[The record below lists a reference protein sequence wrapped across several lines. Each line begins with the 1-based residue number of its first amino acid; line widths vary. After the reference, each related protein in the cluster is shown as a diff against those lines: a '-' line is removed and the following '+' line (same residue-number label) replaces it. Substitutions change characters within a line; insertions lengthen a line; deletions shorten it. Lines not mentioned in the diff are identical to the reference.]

1 MKNIF
6 IIITIFLVVLII
18 FEGYHNYH
26 ELDSTKMLYQ
36 DSISYYRDKIGNMY
50 YALEIH
56 QSRIKD
62 LNDSL
67 QREAKNHKD
76 PIYITRT
83 KIQIKN
89 DTIIKLINDTI
100 IQNDSIYSIHS
111 LYKDEYLKVDGTI
124 ISRDSTSYATLDSLV
139 INADIY
145 NDIILKNGKY
155 YSIVRSNN
163 PYLKITGQES
173 AFIQDKIKKQRKW
186 GFTVGVGYGINYHGQ
201 CYPYLGVMF
210 GYRLF

>member
-1 MKNIF
+1 MKKILLL
-6 IIITIFLVVLII
+6 IILFLVALII
-18 FEGYHNYH
+18 FKGYHYYH
-26 ELDSTKMLYQ
+26 ELDSARMLYQ
-36 DSISYYRDKIGNMY
+36 DSITYYKDKLGHVY
-50 YALEIH
+50 SVLEIH
-56 QSRIKD
+56 QLRIKD

-89 DTIIKLINDTI
+89 DTIIKLVTDSI

-111 LYKDEYLKVDGTI
+111 FYKDEYLKVDGTI
-124 ISRDSTSYATLDSLV
+124 ISRDSASYATLDSLA
-139 INADIY
+139 ITADIY

-163 PYLKITGQES
+163 PYVKITGQES
-173 AFIQDKIKKQRKW
+173 AFIQDKIKKQRKF
-186 GFTVGVGYGINYHGQ
+186 GFTVGIGYGVNYHGQ
-201 CYPYLGVMF
+201 CYPYLGIMF

>member
-1 MKNIF
+1 MKKFLIL
-6 IIITIFLVVLII
+6 ITIFLVAILILNS
-18 FEGYHNYH
+18 YHYRH
-26 ELDSTKMLYQ
+26 EIDSARMLYK
-36 DSISYYRDKIGNMY
+36 DSISYYKDKVGHMY
-50 YALEIH
+50 SALEIH
-56 QSRIKD
+56 QLRIKD

-67 QREAKNHKD
+67 QREANNHKD

-83 KIQIKN
+83 KIKIKN
-89 DTIIKLINDTI
+89 DTIIKLVADTV
-100 IQNDSIYSIHS
+100 IQNDSIYSIHAF
-111 LYKDEYLKVDGTI
+111 YNDNYLRVDGTI
-124 ISRDSTSYATLDSLV
+124 ISRDSASYATLDSLV
-139 INADIY
+139 ITADIY

-186 GFTVGVGYGINYHGQ
+186 GFTVGVAYGINYHGQ
-201 CYPYLGVMF
+201 CYPYLGIMF

>member
-1 MKNIF
+1 MKKFLILL
-6 IIITIFLVVLII
+6 ILFLVALLI
-18 FEGYHNYH
+18 FKSYHNYH
-26 ELDSTKMLYQ
+26 ELDSAKMMYK

-50 YALEIH
+50 SALEIH
-56 QSRIKD
+56 QMRIKD

-67 QREAKNHKD
+67 KREAKNHKD

-124 ISRDSTSYATLDSLV
+124 ISRDSASYATLDSLS
-139 INADIY
+139 ITADIY

-173 AFIQDKIKKQRKW
+173 AFIQDKNKKQRKW
-186 GFTVGVGYGINYHGQ
+186 GAILGIGAGIAINGKF
-201 CYPYLGVMF
+201 YPYLGVMF
-210 GYRLF
+210 GYKLF

>member
-1 MKNIF
+1 MKKILL
-6 IIITIFLVVLII
+6 IIILFLVALII
-18 FEGYHNYH
+18 FKGYHYYH
-26 ELDSTKMLYQ
+26 ELDSARMLYQ
-36 DSISYYRDKIGNMY
+36 DSITYYKDKLGHVY
-50 YALEIH
+50 SVLEIH
-56 QSRIKD
+56 QLRIKD

-89 DTIIKLINDTI
+89 DTIIKLVTDSI

-111 LYKDEYLKVDGTI
+111 FYKDEYLKVDGTI
-124 ISRDSTSYATLDSLV
+124 ISRDSASYATLDSLA
-139 INADIY
+139 ITADIY
-145 NDIILKNGKY
+145 NDIIIKNGKY

-163 PYLKITGQES
+163 PYVKITGQES
-173 AFIQDKIKKQRKW
+173 AFIQDKIKKQRKF
-186 GFTVGVGYGINYHGQ
+186 GFTVGIGYGVNYHGQ
-201 CYPYLGVMF
+201 CYPYLGIMF

>member
-1 MKNIF
+1 MKKILL
-6 IIITIFLVVLII
+6 IIILFLVALII
-18 FEGYHNYH
+18 FKGYHYCH
-26 ELDSTKMLYQ
+26 ELDNTKMLYQ
-36 DSISYYRDKIGNMY
+36 DSITYYKDKVGHMY
-50 YALEIH
+50 SALEIH
-56 QSRIKD
+56 QLRIKD

-67 QREAKNHKD
+67 KREAKNHKD
-76 PIYITRT
+76 PVYITRT

-89 DTIIKLINDTI
+89 DTIIKLVTDSIV
-100 IQNDSIYSIHS
+100 QNDSIYSIHS
-111 LYKDEYLKVDGTI
+111 FYKDDYLKVDETI
-124 ISRDSTSYATLDSLV
+124 ISRDSTSYATLDSLS
-139 INADIY
+139 ITADIY

-186 GFTVGVGYGINYHGQ
+186 GFTVGIGYGINYHGQ
-201 CYPYLGVMF
+201 HCPYLGIMF

>member
-1 MKNIF
+1 MIA
-6 IIITIFLVVLII
+6 LII
-18 FEGYHNYH
+18 FKGYHSYH
-26 ELDSTKMLYQ
+26 ELDSAKMLYQ
-36 DSISYYRDKIGNMY
+36 DSISFYKDKLGHVY
-50 YALEIH
+50 SALEIH
-56 QSRIKD
+56 QMRIKD

-67 QREAKNHKD
+67 RIEAKNHKD

-89 DTIIKLINDTI
+89 DTIIKLVADTI

-111 LYKDEYLKVDGTI
+111 FYKDEYLRVDETI
-124 ISRDSTSYATLDSLV
+124 ISRDSASYATLDSLS
-139 INADIY
+139 INADVYQNIV
-145 NDIILKNGKY
+145 LKNDKY

-163 PYLKITGQES
+163 PYLKITEQD
-173 AFIQDKIKKQRKW
+173 AVFIQDKIKKQRKW
-186 GFTVGVGYGINYHGQ
+186 GFTVGVGYGVNYHGQ

>member
-6 IIITIFLVVLII
+6 ILITIFLIALII
-18 FEGYHNYH
+18 FEGYHYHH
-26 ELDSTKMLYQ
+26 ELDSAKMLYQ
-36 DSISYYRDKIGNMY
+36 DSITYYKDKVGHMY
-50 YALEIH
+50 TSLEIH
-56 QSRIKD
+56 QMRIKD

-67 QREAKNHKD
+67 KIEAKNHKD

-89 DTIIKLINDTI
+89 DTIIKLINDSI
-100 IQNDSIYSIHS
+100 VKNDSIYSIHS
-111 LYKDEYLKVDGTI
+111 FYKDEYLKVDGTI
-124 ISRDSTSYATLDSLV
+124 ISRDSASYATLDSLV
-139 INADIY
+139 ITADIY
-145 NDIILKNGKY
+145 QNIVLKNGTY
-155 YSIVRSNN
+155 YSVVRSNN

-173 AFIQDKIKKQRKW
+173 VFIQDKIKKQRKW
-186 GFTVGVGYGINYHGQ
+186 GFTVGVGYGVNYHGQ

>member
-6 IIITIFLVVLII
+6 ILITIFLVVIII
-18 FEGYHNYH
+18 FGYHYSH
-26 ELDSTKMLYQ
+26 EMDSAKMLYQ
-36 DSISYYRDKIGNMY
+36 DSITYYKDKVGHMY
-50 YALEIH
+50 SALEIH

-111 LYKDEYLKVDGTI
+111 FYKDEYLKVDGTI
-124 ISRDSTSYATLDSLV
+124 ISRDYASYATLDSLV

-173 AFIQDKIKKQRKW
+173 VFIQDKIKKPKKW
-186 GFTVGVGYGINYHGQ
+186 GAIVGIGAGISINGKFNTYF
-201 CYPYLGVMF
+201 GVMF

>member
-1 MKNIF
+1 MKKFLILL
-6 IIITIFLVVLII
+6 ILFLVVLII
-18 FEGYHNYH
+18 FKGYHNYNEMH
-26 ELDSTKMLYQ
+26 SARMLYQ
-36 DSISYYRDKIGNMY
+36 DSISYYIDKLGNVY
-50 YALEIH
+50 SALEIH
-56 QSRIKD
+56 QLKIKD

-89 DTIIKLINDTI
+89 DTIIKLINDSI
-100 IQNDSIYSIHS
+100 VKNDSIYSIHS
-111 LYKDEYLKVDGTI
+111 FYNDEYLKVDGTI
-124 ISRDSTSYATLDSLV
+124 ISRDSASYATLDSLS
-139 INADIY
+139 ITADIY

-163 PYLKITGQES
+163 PYLKITGQD
-173 AFIQDKIKKQRKW
+173 AVFIQDKIKKQRKW
-186 GFTVGVGYGINYHGQ
+186 GFTVGVGYGVNYHGQ
-201 CYPYLGVMF
+201 CYPYLGIMF

>member
-1 MKNIF
+1 MKKFLIL
-6 IIITIFLVVLII
+6 ITIFLIALII
-18 FEGYHNYH
+18 FKGYHNYH
-26 ELDSTKMLYQ
+26 ELNSARMLYQ
-36 DSISYYRDKIGNMY
+36 DSISYYKDKLGHVY
-50 YALEIH
+50 SALEIH
-56 QSRIKD
+56 QLKIKD

-76 PIYITRT
+76 PVYVTRT

-89 DTIIKLINDTI
+89 DTIIKLVTDSIVK
-100 IQNDSIYSIHS
+100 NDSIYSIHS
-111 LYKDEYLKVDGTI
+111 FYKDEYLKVDGTI
-124 ISRDSTSYATLDSLV
+124 ISRDSASYATLDSLS
-139 INADIY
+139 ITADIY

-186 GFTVGVGYGINYHGQ
+186 GAIVGIGAGISINGKF
-201 CYPYLGVMF
+201 YPYIGVTF

>member
-1 MKNIF
+1 MKKFLILL
-6 IIITIFLVVLII
+6 ILFLVALII
-18 FEGYHNYH
+18 FKSYHYYH
-26 ELDSTKMLYQ
+26 EMDSAKMMYQ
-36 DSISYYRDKIGNMY
+36 DSISYYKDKLGHVY
-50 YALEIH
+50 SSLEIH
-56 QSRIKD
+56 QLKIKD

-89 DTIIKLINDTI
+89 DTIIKLINDSI
-100 IQNDSIYSIHS
+100 LKNDSIYSTHS
-111 LYKDEYLKVDGTI
+111 FYKDEYLKVDGTI
-124 ISRDSTSYATLDSLV
+124 ISRDPASYATLDSLS
-139 INADIY
+139 ITADIY

-163 PYLKITGQES
+163 PYLKITGQE
-173 AFIQDKIKKQRKW
+173 AVFIQDKIKKQRKW
-186 GFTVGVGYGINYHGQ
+186 GAMVGIGAGISINGKF
-201 CYPYLGVMF
+201 YPYLGVMF

>member
-1 MKNIF
+1 MKKFLILL
-6 IIITIFLVVLII
+6 ILFLVALII
-18 FEGYHNYH
+18 FKGYHNYH
-26 ELDSTKMLYQ
+26 EMDSTKMMYK
-36 DSISYYRDKIGNMY
+36 DSISYYKDRLGHVY
-50 YALEIH
+50 SALEIH
-56 QSRIKD
+56 QMKIKD

-89 DTIIKLINDTI
+89 DTIIKLVTDSIVK
-100 IQNDSIYSIHS
+100 NDSIYSIHS
-111 LYKDEYLKVDGTI
+111 FYKDNYLKLDETI
-124 ISRDSTSYATLDSLV
+124 ISRDSSSYATLDSLS

-145 NDIILKNGKY
+145 QNIILKNGKY
-155 YSIVRSNN
+155 YSIVRTNN
-163 PYLKITGQES
+163 PYVKITEQE
-173 AFIQDKIKKQRKW
+173 AVFIQDKIKKPRKW

-201 CYPYLGVMF
+201 CYPYLGIMF

>member
-1 MKNIF
+1 MKKFLILL
-6 IIITIFLVVLII
+6 ILFLVALII
-18 FEGYHNYH
+18 FKGYHHYH
-26 ELDSTKMLYQ
+26 ELDSAKMLYQ
-36 DSISYYRDKIGNMY
+36 DSISYYKDKLGHVY
-50 YALEIH
+50 STLEIH
-56 QSRIKD
+56 QLRIKD

-67 QREAKNHKD
+67 KREAKNHKD

-89 DTIIKLINDTI
+89 DTIIKLINDSI
-100 IQNDSIYSIHS
+100 VKNDSIYSIHS
-111 LYKDEYLKVDGTI
+111 FYKDEYLKVDGTI
-124 ISRDSTSYATLDSLV
+124 ISRDSASYATLDSLS
-139 INADIY
+139 ITADIY

-173 AFIQDKIKKQRKW
+173 AFIQDKIKKPKKW
-186 GFTVGVGYGINYHGQ
+186 GAIVGIGAGISINGKF
-201 CYPYLGVMF
+201 YPYIGVMF

>member
-1 MKNIF
+1 MKKFLILL
-6 IIITIFLVVLII
+6 ILFLVALII
-18 FEGYHNYH
+18 FKGYHYHH
-26 ELDSTKMLYQ
+26 ELDSANMQYK
-36 DSISYYRDKIGNMY
+36 DSISYYKDKVGHMY
-50 YALEIH
+50 SALEIH
-56 QSRIKD
+56 QLRIKD

-83 KIQIKN
+83 KIHIKN
-89 DTIIKLINDTI
+89 DTIIKLINDSI
-100 IQNDSIYSIHS
+100 LKNDSIYSIHS
-111 LYKDEYLKVDGTI
+111 LYNDEYLKVNETI
-124 ISRDSTSYATLDSLV
+124 ISRDSASYATLDSLS
-139 INADIY
+139 ITADIY

-163 PYLKITGQES
+163 PYVKITGQES

>member
-6 IIITIFLVVLII
+6 ILITIFLIALII
-18 FEGYHNYH
+18 FEGYHHSH
-26 ELDSTKMLYQ
+26 ELDSDRMLYQ
-36 DSISYYRDKIGNMY
+36 DSISYYRDKVGHMY
-50 YALEIH
+50 SALEIH

-111 LYKDEYLKVDGTI
+111 FYKDEYLKVDGTI
-124 ISRDSTSYATLDSLV
+124 ISRDSASYATLESLV

-173 AFIQDKIKKQRKW
+173 VFIQDKIKKQRKW

>member
-1 MKNIF
+1 MIA
-6 IIITIFLVVLII
+6 LII
-18 FEGYHNYH
+18 FKGYHSYH
-26 ELDSTKMLYQ
+26 ELDSAKMLYQ
-36 DSISYYRDKIGNMY
+36 DSISFYKDKLGHVY
-50 YALEIH
+50 SALEIH
-56 QSRIKD
+56 QMRIKD

-67 QREAKNHKD
+67 RIEAKNHKD

-111 LYKDEYLKVDGTI
+111 FYKDEYLRVDETI
-124 ISRDSTSYATLDSLV
+124 ISRDSASYATLDSLS
-139 INADIY
+139 INADVYQNIV
-145 NDIILKNGKY
+145 LKNDKY

-201 CYPYLGVMF
+201 CYPYLGIMF

>member
-1 MKNIF
+1 MKKFLIML
-6 IIITIFLVVLII
+6 ILFLVALII
-18 FEGYHNYH
+18 FKGYHYHH
-26 ELDSTKMLYQ
+26 ELDSAKMLYK

-50 YALEIH
+50 SALEIH
-56 QSRIKD
+56 QLRIKD

-83 KIQIKN
+83 KIQIQN
-89 DTIIKLINDTI
+89 DTIIKLINDTV

-124 ISRDSTSYATLDSLV
+124 ISRDSASYATLDSLV

-173 AFIQDKIKKQRKW
+173 AFIQDKIKKQIKW

>member
-1 MKNIF
+1 MKKFLIL
-6 IIITIFLVVLII
+6 ITIFLIALII
-18 FEGYHNYH
+18 FEGYHHSH
-26 ELDSTKMLYQ
+26 ELDSDRMLYQ
-36 DSISYYRDKIGNMY
+36 DSISYYRDKVGHMY
-50 YALEIH
+50 SALEIH

-111 LYKDEYLKVDGTI
+111 FYKDEYLKVDGTI
-124 ISRDSTSYATLDSLV
+124 ISRDYASYATLDSLV
-139 INADIY
+139 INADVY
-145 NDIILKNGKY
+145 QNIILKNDKY

-163 PYLKITGQES
+163 PYVRITSQES
-173 AFIQDKIKKQRKW
+173 AFIQDKIKKPKKW
-186 GFTVGVGYGINYHGQ
+186 GAIIGIGAGISINGKF
-201 CYPYLGVMF
+201 YPYIGVTC
-210 GYRLF
+210 GYKLL

>member
-6 IIITIFLVVLII
+6 ILITIFLIALII
-18 FEGYHNYH
+18 FEGYHYHH
-26 ELDSTKMLYQ
+26 ELDSAKMLYQ
-36 DSISYYRDKIGNMY
+36 DSITYYKDKVGHMY
-50 YALEIH
+50 TSLEIR
-56 QSRIKD
+56 QLRIKD

-89 DTIIKLINDTI
+89 DTIIKLINDSI
-100 IQNDSIYSIHS
+100 VKNDSIYSIHS
-111 LYKDEYLKVDGTI
+111 FYKDEYLKVDGTI
-124 ISRDSTSYATLDSLV
+124 ISRDSASYATLDSLV
-139 INADIY
+139 ITADIY
-145 NDIILKNGKY
+145 QNIVLKNGKY

-173 AFIQDKIKKQRKW
+173 VFIQDKIKKQRKW
-186 GFTVGVGYGINYHGQ
+186 GAIIGIGAGISINGKF
-201 CYPYLGVMF
+201 YPYLGVMF

>member
-1 MKNIF
+1 MKKILLL
-6 IIITIFLVVLII
+6 IILFLVALII
-18 FEGYHNYH
+18 FKGYHYYH
-26 ELDSTKMLYQ
+26 ELDSARMLYQ
-36 DSISYYRDKIGNMY
+36 DSITYYKDKVGHMY
-50 YALEIH
+50 SVLEIH
-56 QSRIKD
+56 QLRIKD

-67 QREAKNHKD
+67 LREAKNHKD

-89 DTIIKLINDTI
+89 DTIIKLVTDSI

-111 LYKDEYLKVDGTI
+111 FYKDEYLKVDGTI
-124 ISRDSTSYATLDSLV
+124 ISRDSASYATLDSLA
-139 INADIY
+139 ITADIY

-163 PYLKITGQES
+163 PYVKITGQES
-173 AFIQDKIKKQRKW
+173 AFIQDKIKKQRKF
-186 GFTVGVGYGINYHGQ
+186 GFTVGIGYGVNYHGQ
-201 CYPYLGVMF
+201 CYPYLGIMF